1 MPQIPDSYSEFNF
14 SVDSSLLFQLGEQ
27 LVTKPSIALAE
38 LVKNAY
44 DADATQVTITM
55 ENVEET
61 GGTIIIED
69 DGHGMTLKEIQANWM
84 RIATNTKRE
93 QPMSRKYHRSLT
105 GAKGIGRFAVRRL
118 GNRLT
123 VQSIAKTINEDSE
136 EETKEGIIIE
146 FDWKTNFQPGDDLI
160 NVPIKYK
167 RQQVSRDTPT
177 GVSLFIED
185 VRDAWNEDDIAE
197 LRRDL
202 LTVQSPFHDLID
214 KYSVGAE
221 NSHDPGFNIIFEIA
235 GSNELE
241 SLSGGLGEA
250 FVEAAWARLDG
261 NIDENS
267 HAHYEI
273 DIQLTHE
280 KDDLYDNLNVYAG
293 LEGARLRVY
302 YMVYRKDYFERF
314 DFGVRDAQRKGRSE
328 GGVRVY
334 LDGFR
339 VFPYGEP
346 TDDWL
351 QLDEFAA
358 RNIDLASEIAP
369 PEKVLELAKAIP
381 GRPFLNIPRNYQL
394 FGAVAISQTMHP
406 DIEINIS
413 RQRLIESPA
422 EEGLRNFVQNGLY
435 WMTMKYS
442 AFLAEEREKRKKKT
456 PPKTVP
462 EILAETKQTIAATEL
477 SDEKKAVIYSSIDTA
492 IVQAKEEGEERISEV
507 SMLRVLASAGTTL
520 ALMNHQLRHLL
531 TGVLQI
537 REDLNTLR
545 PSVSPESQEQYDDI
559 VAQVIEWH
567 EMVKRQVSQLGF
579 LLSPESRQRRNRHP
593 LYQVVEDVHK
603 PMSYYMKTNKVQ
615 FSNNVPRNLRTPPI
629 YLSELYSILVN
640 VLSNALKAVYGQ
652 PERRIAVEAEKIEQI
667 LYIRMMDTGVGLPS
681 SWRENREIAFRPFE
695 SKSLFNPVLGKGT
708 GLGLK
713 VVKDVLEIYAG
724 TAQFIDVES
733 PWSTCIELILPERG

>member
-339 VFPYGEP
+339 CFLMGNQLTIGYNL
-346 TDDWL
+346 TNL
-351 QLDEFAA
+351 QLE
-358 RNIDLASEIAP
+358 
-369 PEKVLELAKAIP
+369 
-381 GRPFLNIPRNYQL
+381 
-394 FGAVAISQTMHP
+394 T
-406 DIEINIS
+406 
-413 RQRLIESPA
+413 LI
-422 EEGLRNFVQNGLY
+422 
-435 WMTMKYS
+435 
-442 AFLAEEREKRKKKT
+442 
-456 PPKTVP
+456 
-462 EILAETKQTIAATEL
+462 
-477 SDEKKAVIYSSIDTA
+477 
-492 IVQAKEEGEERISEV
+492 
-507 SMLRVLASAGTTL
+507 
-520 ALMNHQLRHLL
+520 
-531 TGVLQI
+531 
-537 REDLNTLR
+537 
-545 PSVSPESQEQYDDI
+545 
-559 VAQVIEWH
+559 
-567 EMVKRQVSQLGF
+567 
-579 LLSPESRQRRNRHP
+579 
-593 LYQVVEDVHK
+593 
-603 PMSYYMKTNKVQ
+603 
-615 FSNNVPRNLRTPPI
+615 
-629 YLSELYSILVN
+629 
-640 VLSNALKAVYGQ
+640 
-652 PERRIAVEAEKIEQI
+652 
-667 LYIRMMDTGVGLPS
+667 
-681 SWRENREIAFRPFE
+681 
-695 SKSLFNPVLGKGT
+695 
-708 GLGLK
+708 
-713 VVKDVLEIYAG
+713 
-724 TAQFIDVES
+724 
-733 PWSTCIELILPERG
+733 

>member
-1 MPQIPDSYSEFNF
+1 MTQNTSQSGEFKF

-55 ENVEET
+55 ENIQET
-61 GGTIIIED
+61 GGTIVIED
-69 DGHGMTLKEIQANWM
+69 NGHGMTFAEMQTSWM
-84 RIATNTKRE
+84 RIATNTKRNK
-93 QPMSRKYHRSLT
+93 PVSRIYHRPLT
-105 GAKGIGRFAVRRL
+105 GAKGIGRFAARRL
-118 GNRLT
+118 GHKLI
-123 VQSIAKTINEDSE
+123 VQSIAKTKNEESGEDF
-136 EETKEGIIIE
+136 KEGIVAE
-146 FDWKTNFQPGDDLI
+146 FDWKTHFQPGDDLTKI
-160 NVPIKYK
+160 PIKYK
-167 RQQVSRDTPT
+167 RQRVPPDTPT

-185 VRDAWNEDDIAE
+185 ARDAWDENDIAE

-202 LTVQSPFHDLID
+202 LTVQSPFHDLVNTHKIESKQD
-214 KYSVGAE
+214 
-221 NSHDPGFNIIFEIA
+221 DPGFNIIFEIA
-235 GSNELE
+235 DSGELE
-241 SLSGGLGEA
+241 SFSGGLGEA
-250 FVEAAWARLDG
+250 FIEAAWARLDG
-261 NIDENS
+261 YIDES
-267 HAHYEI
+267 GRAHYEI
-273 DIQLTHE
+273 DIRFTQE
-280 KDDLYDNLNVYAG
+280 KDSLIDDLNKYPD
-293 LEGARLRVY
+293 LEGARLRIY
-302 YMVYRKDYFERF
+302 YMVYRKDYFEPF

-358 RNIDLASEIAP
+358 RNIDLAREIAP

-442 AFLAEEREKRKKKT
+442 AFLAEEKKIRKKET
-456 PPKTVP
+456 PSKTVS
-462 EILAETKQTIAATEL
+462 EILAETQQTIAATEMP
-477 SDEKKAVIYSSIDTA
+477 DEKKAVINSYLDTA
-492 IVQAKEEGEERISEV
+492 IAQAKEEEEERISEV

-537 REDLNTLR
+537 REDLIDLR
-545 PSVSPESQEQYDDI
+545 PSVTPISQERYDDI
-559 VAQVIEWH
+559 VNQVTEWH
-567 EMVKRQVSQLGF
+567 EMVRRQVSQLGF
-579 LLSPESRQRRNRHP
+579 LLSPDSRQRRARHP
-593 LYQVVEDVHK
+593 LHQVVEDVQK
-603 PMSYYMKTNKVQ
+603 PMSYYMRTNRVE
-615 FSNNVPRNLRTPPI
+615 FTNNVPRNLRTPPI

-640 VLSNALKAVYGQ
+640 ILSNSLKAVYGQ
-652 PERRIAVEAEKIEQI
+652 PERRIAVEAEKIGRNV
-667 LYIRMMDTGVGLPS
+667 YIRMMDTGVGLPTT
-681 SWRENREIAFRPFE
+681 WRENREIAFRPFE
-695 SKSLFNPVLGKGT
+695 SRSLFNPVLGTGT

-713 VVKDVLEIYAG
+713 VVKDVLELYAG
-724 TAQFIDVES
+724 TAQFVDVEP

>member
-1 MPQIPDSYSEFNF
+1 MSQDTNQSGEFNF

-55 ENVEET
+55 ENVQET
-61 GGTIIIED
+61 GGTIIVED
-69 DGHGMTLKEIQANWM
+69 DGHGMTFAEMQANWM

-93 QPMSRKYHRSLT
+93 NPVSRIYHRSLT
-105 GAKGIGRFAVRRL
+105 GAKGIGRFAARRL
-118 GNRLT
+118 GNKLI
-123 VQSIAKTINEDSE
+123 VQSIAKTKNKETGE
-136 EETKEGIIIE
+136 EFKEGVVAE
-146 FDWKTNFQPGDDLI
+146 FDWRTDFQPGDDLTKI
-160 NVPIKYK
+160 PISYKQQRVP
-167 RQQVSRDTPT
+167 SDTPT

-185 VRDAWNEDDIAE
+185 VRDAWSEDDIAE

-202 LTVQSPFHDLID
+202 LTVQSPFHDLINT
-214 KYSVGAE
+214 YPIESE
-221 NSHDPGFNIIFEIA
+221 QNDPGFNIIFEIA
-235 GSNELE
+235 DSDELE
-241 SLSGGLGEA
+241 SFSGGLGEA
-250 FVEAAWARLDG
+250 FIEAAWARLDG
-261 NIDENS
+261 YIDES
-267 HAHYEI
+267 GQSHYEI
-273 DIQLTHE
+273 DVQLAQE
-280 KDDLYDNLNVYAG
+280 KDSLIDDLNRYPD
-293 LEGARLRVY
+293 LEGARLRIY
-302 YMVYRKDYFERF
+302 YMVYRKDYFEPF
-314 DFGVRDAQRKGRSE
+314 DFGVRDARRKGRSE

-358 RNIDLASEIAP
+358 RNIDLAREIAP

-462 EILAETKQTIAATEL
+462 EILTETKQAIAATEIP
-477 SDEKKAVIYSSIDTA
+477 DERKTVINSYLDTA
-492 IVQAKEEGEERISEV
+492 IAQAQEEEEERIGEV

-537 REDLNTLR
+537 REDLIALR
-545 PSVSPESQEQYDDI
+545 PSVSLESQEQYDDI
-559 VAQVIEWH
+559 TTQVIEWH
-567 EMVKRQVSQLGF
+567 EMVTRQVSQLGF
-579 LLSPESRQRRNRHP
+579 LLSPDSRQRRKRHP
-593 LYQVVEDVHK
+593 LYQVVEDVRK
-603 PMSYYMKTNKVQ
+603 PMSYYMKTNRVE
-615 FSNNVPRNLRTPPI
+615 FANNVPRNLRTPPI
-629 YLSELYSILVN
+629 YLSELYSILIN

-652 PERRIAVEAEKIEQI
+652 PERRIAVEAEKIERNV
-667 LYIRMMDTGVGLPS
+667 YIRMMDTGVGLPS
-681 SWRENREIAFRPFE
+681 AWKENREIAFRPFE

-713 VVKDVLEIYAG
+713 VVKDVLELYAG
-724 TAQFIDVES
+724 TAQFVDIEL